1 MDSFSFLKKCI
12 CTTITCPTFLSLL
25 LLVCPTFQHQ
35 IWLINRDMQSHFR
48 YLLVYP
54 GNNTMYWF
62 SDRGSMCNVTW
73 EKFNYTTV
81 PVYHEMF
88 LLENQY
94 LKVLLEKLF
103 LGLLAL
109 FFLGVGVRL
118 LCCSKSGITMFTQ
131 LIKQVLQPLTSEIKK
146 STCYQLFLFAR
157 CRDVNI

>member
-1 MDSFSFLKKCI
+1 M
-12 CTTITCPTFLSLL
+12 
-25 LLVCPTFQHQ
+25 
-35 IWLINRDMQSHFR
+35 
-48 YLLVYP
+48 
-54 GNNTMYWF
+54 
-62 SDRGSMCNVTW
+62 TW

-81 PVYHEMF
+81 PVYNEMF

-118 LCCSKSGITMFTQ
+118 LCCSKSGITTFTK

-146 STCYQLFLFAR
+146 SDAVMLIYIGVPMGGGMQDTIVQQP
-157 CRDVNI
+157 NSTITNTHKKKEM

>member
-1 MDSFSFLKKCI
+1 
-12 CTTITCPTFLSLL
+12 
-25 LLVCPTFQHQ
+25 
-35 IWLINRDMQSHFR
+35 
-48 YLLVYP
+48 
-54 GNNTMYWF
+54 MYWF

-81 PVYHEMF
+81 PVYNEMF

-118 LCCSKSGITMFTQ
+118 LCCSKSGITTFTK

-146 STCYQLFLFAR
+146 SDAVMLIYIGVPMGGGMQDTNCAATKCNNNKYSQKKEM
-157 CRDVNI
+157 

>member
-1 MDSFSFLKKCI
+1 M
-12 CTTITCPTFLSLL
+12 
-25 LLVCPTFQHQ
+25 
-35 IWLINRDMQSHFR
+35 
-48 YLLVYP
+48 
-54 GNNTMYWF
+54 
-62 SDRGSMCNVTW
+62 TW

-81 PVYHEMF
+81 PVYNEMF

-118 LCCSKSGITMFTQ
+118 LCCNKAGITTFTK

-146 STCYQLFLFAR
+146 YSCYQLFLFAR

>member
-1 MDSFSFLKKCI
+1 
-12 CTTITCPTFLSLL
+12 
-25 LLVCPTFQHQ
+25 
-35 IWLINRDMQSHFR
+35 
-48 YLLVYP
+48 
-54 GNNTMYWF
+54 MYWF

-81 PVYHEMF
+81 PVYNEMF

-118 LCCSKSGITMFTQ
+118 LCCNKAGITTFTK

-146 STCYQLFLFAR
+146 SDAVMLIYIGVPMGGGMQDTNCAATKYNNNKYSQKKEM
-157 CRDVNI
+157 